1 MHTVDRLELP
11 MAIIKWT
18 GGGTVRRVPRA
29 VALGMFDGVH
39 IGHRCVISR
48 VAGASLPDGTP
59 LTAAVFTFSQPIRT
73 NGAGGGCKLITAEMK
88 RRSFEGLGVDEWI
101 TADFDRL
108 RDMTPERFVDEFLA
122 GELDARQVSCGFN
135 YRFGAGGK
143 GDAVLLREL
152 CERRGITVTVA
163 EPVESDGVVVS
174 STRIRKLIEDG
185 CVEEANRLFGRTF
198 TIDFEVVGGQRLGR
212 LLGTPTINQPLP
224 SDFIHPRFGVYAAG
238 IEIDGRIH
246 HGVTNIGVRPSK
258 FVEST
263 TENFPIAETWIAEY
277 AGDLYGKNIPVS
289 LIKFLRPEQCFD
301 SLEALQKQILA
312 DAREARGIVFGDGV
326 DGSPRAV
333 LFDFDDTLQDRR
345 AAFLGFCEWFME
357 KYFLELPP
365 KEAEHRCLD
374 MLERNNGGYVKYLDY
389 FASLIDSWRWGNAP
403 SPEELYHEFQFRFP
417 EHTTLFP
424 DTVEVLKALKA
435 RGFLVGIV
443 TNGPSV
449 LQNRKLDV
457 SGLRPLLDITV
468 VSGDE
473 HVHKPDPEIFRRA
486 ALRLGVPCGDCVF
499 VGDHPVN
506 DIQGAVSA
514 GMHPVY
520 IEAGREGGCPENVP
534 EIRSL
539 PDLLYLV

>member
-1 MHTVDRLELP
+1 MHTVDKFELP
-11 MAIIKWT
+11 TKIIKWT
-18 GGGTVRRVPRA
+18 GEGTVRRVPRA

-39 IGHRCVISR
+39 IGHRCVVSR

-59 LTAAVFTFSQPIRT
+59 LTAAVFTFSHAIHT
-73 NGAGGGCKLITAEMK
+73 KGTDGGKLITAGMK
-88 RRSFEGLGVDEWI
+88 LRSFAGLGVDEWI

-122 GELDARQVSCGFN
+122 GELDAKKVSCGFN

-143 GDAVLLREL
+143 GDAALLRVL
-152 CERRGITVTVA
+152 CERRGIAVTVV
-163 EPVESDGVVVS
+163 EPVESGGVTVS
-174 STRIRKLIEDG
+174 STRIRKLIEEG
-185 CVEEANRLFGRTF
+185 HIEEANRLLGRTF

-224 SDFIHPRFGVYAAG
+224 PDFIRPRFGVYAAG
-238 IEIDGRIH
+238 IEINGKLH
-246 HGVTNIGVRPSK
+246 HGVTNIGIRPSK
-258 FVEST
+258 VVESA
-263 TENFPIAETWIAEY
+263 EESYPIAETWIAEY

-289 LIKFLRPEQCFD
+289 LIKFLRPEQRFD
-301 SLEALQKQILA
+301 SLESLQKQILA
-312 DAREARGIVFGDGV
+312 DAREARGIVFGDGAAAV
-326 DGSPRAV
+326 PRAV

-345 AAFLGFCEWFME
+345 AAFLGFCGWFME
-357 KYFLELPP
+357 KYFPGLSPE
-365 KEAEHRCLD
+365 EAERRCLC

-389 FASLIDSWRWGNAP
+389 FASLTELWHWENAP
-403 SPEELYHEFQFRFP
+403 SPEALYREFQFRFP
-417 EHTTLFP
+417 EYTTLFP
-424 DTVEVLKALKA
+424 DAVEVIETLKA
-435 RGFLVGIV
+435 RGLMVGIV

-473 HVHKPDPEIFRRA
+473 RVHKPDPEIFKRA
-486 ALRLGVPCGDCVF
+486 ALRLGVPCCDCIF

-506 DIQGAVSA
+506 DIQGAVCA

-520 IEAGREGGCPENVP
+520 IEAGRGGCPENVP
-534 EIRSL
+534 EIQSL
-539 PDLLYLV
+539 LDLLHLV